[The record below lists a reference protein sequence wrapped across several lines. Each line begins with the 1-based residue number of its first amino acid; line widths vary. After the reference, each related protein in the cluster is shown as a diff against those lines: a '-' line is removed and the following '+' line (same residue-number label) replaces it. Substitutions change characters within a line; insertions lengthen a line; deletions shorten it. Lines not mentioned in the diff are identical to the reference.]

1 MVNCA
6 CAFSQSE
13 TEKYFERIIIINDV
27 GLNYILGAGASVKY
41 RLKYI
46 LIRITYT

>member
-1 MVNCA
+1 MVNYA

-27 GLNYILGAGASVKY
+27 ILEAGASVKY